1 MDKSEF
7 EKRLQSIVIPGVT
20 PQNDL
25 VGILA
30 PISEAIT
37 QMMPRSLFRFRTCN
51 KMQIDAFE
59 KDELY
64 AVTADKFND
73 PYDTLVR
80 YDKEGIKQSTVS
92 FMTFEA
98 LGQLKAF
105 FKQGNDYPDE
115 VKQLLP
121 RDVIEAIK
129 NSLML
134 VPDDDDSVKQYIE
147 ASRDQMLSLIDLYF
161 PLFAESSKRFQTIAC
176 FCESIE
182 SVVMWSH
189 YAQNHQ
195 GFALEYNLRDTLAHP
210 ITNVGLYPVI
220 YNDERLDV
228 SIYMA
233 WAFLG
238 LIGIHSPIPD
248 MLSSMK
254 IALHKSKQWEYEKEW
269 RLIDSTIREF
279 TSDEPSVIHL
289 KPTAITMDNALQKK
303 TRRNCIPLR
312 RIMA

>member
-1 MDKSEF
+1 MDRLEF
-7 EKRLQSIVIPGVT
+7 EKRLQSIIIPGGT

-37 QMMPRSLFRFRTCN
+37 QMMPRSLFRFRTCD
-51 KMQIDAFE
+51 KRQIDAFE

-80 YDKEGIKQSTVS
+80 YDKEGIKQSTTS

-147 ASRDQMLSLIDLYF
+147 TSRDQMLSLIDLYF
-161 PLFAESSKRFQTIAC
+161 PILAESSKRFQTIAC

-182 SVVMWSH
+182 SVIMWSH

-195 GFALEYNLRDTLAHP
+195 GFAL
-210 ITNVGLYPVI
+210 
-220 YNDERLDV
+220 
-228 SIYMA
+228 
-233 WAFLG
+233 
-238 LIGIHSPIPD
+238 
-248 MLSSMK
+248 
-254 IALHKSKQWEYEKEW
+254 
-269 RLIDSTIREF
+269 
-279 TSDEPSVIHL
+279 
-289 KPTAITMDNALQKK
+289 
-303 TRRNCIPLR
+303 
-312 RIMA
+312 